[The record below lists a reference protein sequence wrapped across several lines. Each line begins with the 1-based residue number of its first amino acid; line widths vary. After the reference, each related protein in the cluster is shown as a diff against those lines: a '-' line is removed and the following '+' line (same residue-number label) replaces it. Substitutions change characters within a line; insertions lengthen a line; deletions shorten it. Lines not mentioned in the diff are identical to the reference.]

1 MPRKKSPLLTDAE
14 LRLMEVLWAKG
25 QATVSEVVEGLPKD
39 VDLSRNGATE
49 PVAAGRPAD
58 SGREKGRSSPAP
70 LAYSTVLTTLR
81 ILENKGYLRHVKDG
95 RAFVYRPL
103 VERTAAQESAV
114 AHLVRRFFADSPEL
128 LVLNLI
134 ENKKISAK
142 ELALLRK
149 RIADESR
156 AAGESNAEDV

>member
-1 MPRKKSPLLTDAE
+1 VPRKKSPHLTDAE
-14 LRLMEVLWAKG
+14 LRLMEVLWTRG
-25 QATVSEVVEGLPKD
+25 QATVSDVMEGLPKS
-39 VDLSRNGATE
+39 VD
-49 PVAAGRPAD
+49 
-58 SGREKGRSSPAP
+58 

-103 VERTAAQESAV
+103 VERSVAQETAV

-134 ENKKISAK
+134 ESKKITAQ

-149 RIADESR
+149 RVSEETQAD
-156 AAGESNAEDV
+156 